1 MIFIII
7 AGILNSIMDVIQFK
21 WSSSIFN
28 RITNPS
34 LIKYMNPSV
43 SWKNKWKDDLKTE
56 KFIGSSTVFVFITD
70 FWHLLKMLMIVMIA
84 FSIVYYNPIYC
95 TLVDILIYYLLFTI
109 PFQITY
115 YYFNKQNKC

>member
-21 WSSSIFN
+21 WSSSIF
-28 RITNPS
+28 RKITNPS
-34 LIKYMNPSV
+34 LIKYMNPSI

-84 FSIVYYNPIYC
+84 LSIVYYNPIYC

>member
-7 AGILNSIMDVIQFK
+7 AGILNSVMDVIQFK

-56 KFIGSSTVFVFITD
+56 RFIGSSTVFVFITD

>member
-28 RITNPS
+28 RIRNPS
-34 LIKYMNPSV
+34 LIKYMNPSI
-43 SWKNKWKDDLKTE
+43 SWKNKWKHDLKTE
-56 KFIGSSTVFVFITD
+56 RFIGSSTVFVFITD

-84 FSIVYYNPIYC
+84 LSIVNYNPIYC

>member
-28 RITNPS
+28 KIRNPT
-34 LIKYMNPSV
+34 LIKYMNPSL

-56 KFIGSSTVFVFITD
+56 RFIGSSTVFVFITD

-84 FSIVYYNPIYC
+84 LSIVNYNPIYC

>member
-34 LIKYMNPSV
+34 LIKYMNPNL

-56 KFIGSSTVFVFITD
+56 RFVGSSTVFVFITD

-84 FSIVYYNPIYC
+84 LSIVNYNPIYC